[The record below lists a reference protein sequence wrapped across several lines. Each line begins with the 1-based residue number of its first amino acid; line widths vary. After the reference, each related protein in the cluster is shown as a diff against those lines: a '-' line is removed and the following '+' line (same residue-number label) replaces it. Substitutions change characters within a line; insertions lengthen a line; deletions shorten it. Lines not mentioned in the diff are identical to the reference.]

1 MKRRSSTIASS
12 GVVVV
17 IARAKRFLNRTVSG
31 SSPIRARDA
40 ADAGSTGLG
49 AVLLRGYEVDVVRSG
64 RFCNGMPSDSDP
76 AVYLSPP
83 TLQERGGDELSLC
96 RRRRKSDMS
105 DGDG

>member
-49 AVLLRGYEVDVVRSG
+49 LSCSG
-64 RFCNGMPSDSDP
+64 G
-76 AVYLSPP
+76 
-83 TLQERGGDELSLC
+83 T
-96 RRRRKSDMS
+96 K
-105 DGDG
+105 